1 MAILLISLVLLLIL
15 GVPIAYSLGV
25 SGMLYFIIEKPEL
38 ISVLPQ
44 RFFAGMQ
51 SYSMIALPLFCLMG
65 SLMNSSGI
73 TGRLIDFLYAY
84 YRPAEGRTWDGLM
97 SLPA

>member
-44 RFFAGMQ
+44 RFFRRNAVIFYDCT
-51 SYSMIALPLFCLMG
+51 SSFLPDG
-65 SLMNSSGI
+65 
-73 TGRLIDFLYAY
+73 LINEFQRY
-84 YRPAEGRTWDGLM
+84 YRQIN
-97 SLPA
+97 